1 MRSWSLAYLTAV
13 LQHQGARVGASAMV
27 GEPGSTERRHQSL
40 DNETGSIGA
49 QAAVW
54 VAEDS
59 CPDYMLKAEACLK
72 QEEERVGNYLH
83 ISTKPKLLEEV
94 SARSGR
100 LSSPYPQIAHRHA
113 LACLLQQRITHT
125 AMPGSGPAC
134 RCVVFHALFSRT
146 ASQS

>member
-1 MRSWSLAYLTAV
+1 MRL
-13 LQHQGARVGASAMV
+13 GRI
-27 GEPGSTERRHQSL
+27 
-40 DNETGSIGA
+40 DA

-94 SARSGR
+94 SARSG
-100 LSSPYPQIAHRHA
+100 
-113 LACLLQQRITHT
+113 
-125 AMPGSGPAC
+125 
-134 RCVVFHALFSRT
+134 
-146 ASQS
+146 